1 MAISSSSEDSDESN
15 HHQNKSCIIGSS
27 SAKHIKNGDKS
38 SSSSPPSKVQVDD
51 VDIAEEEEQPHKE
64 EQEEE
69 PAVEQEVDDELN
81 SLIKLLKDLEWQ
93 PHKGPYPP
101 GYKFDPSD
109 YDLIVHY
116 LIQKI
121 LNHDLPAPNLIV
133 EVELSKHS
141 PKSLIGSS

>member
-1 MAISSSSEDSDESN
+1 M
-15 HHQNKSCIIGSS
+15 CSS
-27 SAKHIKNGDKS
+27 SAEHIKNRNKS
-38 SSSSPPSKVQVDD
+38 SSSSPLSKVQVDD
-51 VDIAEEEEQPHKE
+51 FDIAEKEEQPHKE

-69 PAVEQEVDDELN
+69 PAIEEEVDDGPN
-81 SLIKLLKDLEWQ
+81 SLIKLFKDLEWQ

-116 LIQKI
+116 LIPKI
-121 LNHDLPAPNLIV
+121 LNHDLPTPNLIA

-141 PKSLIGSS
+141 PKSLTGSS